1 MMNTQPNSCTVCL
14 RKAEENKP
22 LSIKSYYGAF
32 CCFACSDF
40 FRRSV
45 RKNGRENLDRMYP
58 CECLE
63 WKDSGLE
70 YRCRNHRMAQCIRVG
85 MDPQRVGLD
94 ETSRNIHR
102 GMIKKLLLWCKYPL
116 NTRNFPLTY
125 SRNFPLI
132 YPSVLLKYDPL
143 WDTHLIKGLKLI
155 CESLK
160 VYNFDI

>member
-1 MMNTQPNSCTVCL
+1 MTNYIFQLYLSFLSLHFEMMNTQPNSGTVCL

-32 CCFACSDF
+32 CCFACSSF

-70 YRCRNHRMAQCIRVG
+70 YRCRKHRMAQCIRVG

-102 GMIKKLLLWCKYPL
+102 GIIKKLLLWCKYLL
-116 NTRNFPLTY
+116 NTRNFPLIY
-125 SRNFPLI
+125 PRNFPLI
-132 YPSVLLKYDPL
+132 YPSVLLKYVPL
-143 WDTHLIKGLKLI
+143 
-155 CESLK
+155 
-160 VYNFDI
+160 